1 MKLNQTSGVFSVHQL
16 INGQHEVYR
25 LSPPFT
31 KNHNNITPGDNS
43 PTQLNSHSILPNN
56 EHRQSSIQ
64 KTSMGKLEKNNEL
77 YIEKL
82 KRRIGRPGVLYQQAF
97 AQ

>member
-1 MKLNQTSGVFSVHQL
+1 M
-16 INGQHEVYR
+16 
-25 LSPPFT
+25 
-31 KNHNNITPGDNS
+31 
-43 PTQLNSHSILPNN
+43 
-56 EHRQSSIQ
+56 Q
-64 KTSMGKLEKNNEL
+64 KTPMGKLEKNNEL